1 MMNFGHLDATDQLR
15 SVALALSTMS
25 DQSDWWGSA
34 RIAFD
39 AVIDSYRMRAEVLAT
54 EAQRGDW

>member
-1 MMNFGHLDATDQLR
+1 MNFGHLDATDQLR

-54 EAQRGDW
+54 EAQRGEW

>member
-1 MMNFGHLDATDQLR
+1 MNFGHLDATDQLR
-15 SVALALSTMS
+15 SVALALSRMS

-39 AVIDSYRMRAEVLAT
+39 AVIDSYRVRAEVLAA
-54 EAQRGDW
+54 EAQRGEW

>member
-1 MMNFGHLDATDQLR
+1 MMNLGYLDATDQLR
-15 SVALALSTMS
+15 RVALALSTMS

-39 AVIDSYRMRAEVLAT
+39 AVIDSYRVRAEVLAA
-54 EAQRGDW
+54 EAQRGEW

>member
-1 MMNFGHLDATDQLR
+1 MNFGHLDATDQLR

-25 DQSDWWGSA
+25 DHSDWWGSA

-54 EAQRGDW
+54 EAQRGEW

>member
-1 MMNFGHLDATDQLR
+1 MNFGHLDATDQLH

-54 EAQRGDW
+54 EAQRGEW